1 MNQISDGIFSEN
13 VVAYLSLHEAK
24 LFGNVLL

>member
-1 MNQISDGIFSEN
+1 MNQISYGIFSKN

-24 LFGNVLL
+24 LFRNVLL